1 MLPGDSTLGAIEVG
15 LGLSAIAATGAVG
28 WVYSA
33 LSPGSQLF
41 GRTVIAGDDPN
52 EFALTYDDGPNVIAT
67 PELLD
72 VLAEYGVQATFFLI
86 GKYVREQSEL
96 TRRIAAAGHIVGNH
110 TMTHPWLSW
119 QSSARVRAEMTECN
133 KLLEDTLGRPVHLF
147 RPPHGARRP
156 AVFEVA
162 AELGLKIVQ
171 WNTMGYDWVP
181 RTADQIVANV
191 ERGVARNQQQSRGS
205 NILLHDG
212 GESAMGQPRLPTVA
226 ATRLLLSSA
235 SQAGRHFVTP
245 EAWL

>member
-15 LGLSAIAATGAVG
+15 VGAFGIAATAAAG

-41 GRTVIAGDDPN
+41 GKTVIAGDDPQ
-52 EFALTYDDGPNVIAT
+52 EFALTYDDGPNTAVT

-72 VLAEYGVQATFFLI
+72 LLAEHGVQATFFLI
-86 GKYVREQSEL
+86 GKFVREQPEL
-96 TRRIAAAGHIVGNH
+96 TRRIAAAGHVVGNH
-110 TMTHPWLSW
+110 TMTHPWLSS
-119 QSSARVRAEMTECN
+119 QSPARVREEMTECN
-133 KLLEDTLGRPVHLF
+133 HLLEDTLGSKVRLF

-171 WNTMGYDWVP
+171 WNALGYDWMP
-181 RTADQIVANV
+181 RTSEQIVASVTGGV
-191 ERGVARNQQQSRGS
+191 ERNQRQGRGS

-212 GESAMGQPRLPTVA
+212 GQLAMGQPRLPTVA
-226 ATRLLLSSA
+226 ATRTLITVGRN
-235 SQAGRHFVTP
+235 AGARFVTP
-245 EAWL
+245 LAWL